1 MVGYKKVVHNRQL
14 GSVTCNCQMFS
25 HSGEI
30 CRHILRYF
38 MFKSISQ
45 IPDDMILPRWTR
57 DANKSNGEEL
67 IVNPTTVDFEQNQS
81 MRYNHLM
88 SDFQELTI
96 KAACS
101 VRGYKTVLKLIA
113 RGKALVDQYDPDE
126 NISKLADDDI
136 ERAVGVTPQ
145 GFDTDDEHEAVEEE
159 GVEFLPPIA
168 SQTKGR
174 KNNPD
179 LKVHLRK
186 LWVLSLTKNVQF
198 AALKPTT
205 ISAITIECLGFL
217 SLKSK

>member
-1 MVGYKKVVHNRQL
+1 M
-14 GSVTCNCQMFS
+14 
-25 HSGEI
+25 
-30 CRHILRYF
+30 
-38 MFKSISQ
+38 
-45 IPDDMILPRWTR
+45 
-57 DANKSNGEEL
+57 
-67 IVNPTTVDFEQNQS
+67 
-81 MRYNHLM
+81 
-88 SDFQELTI
+88 
-96 KAACS
+96 
-101 VRGYKTVLKLIA
+101 
-113 RGKALVDQYDPDE
+113 
-126 NISKLADDDI
+126 ADDDI